1 MQRNTHRPTTTT
13 EANDN
18 TSRTTTA
25 TILYIKGISENI
37 SRILQPFNIRV
48 AHKPI
53 TTLRQLLTWTSK
65 TKTNRGTDRE
75 QCIRLIAPTATP
87 PTLVR
92 LAETSQLDWPN
103 TNERRGKAMPT
114 ISLLNITDCG
124 ITNHTIDWDSA
135 QCLTYSTNYFQ
146 QLTLEKY
153 ANSLLEKVR
162 YILVELGEDLN
173 LTLLQFS
180 FQILHQLSRKRYWF
194 HFREEFI
201 LTLFDFEF
209 QFSTSWA
216 EKVNGIAAHGCLRAS
231 VIWPMFRDARALFRR
246 ISPLRQ
252 VTAQLGGENMQLMS
266 LVCKWY
272 RITLLPGMFSL
283 IK

>member
-1 MQRNTHRPTTTT
+1 MSASLTN
-13 EANDN
+13 
-18 TSRTTTA
+18 
-25 TILYIKGISENI
+25 
-37 SRILQPFNIRV
+37 
-48 AHKPI
+48 
-53 TTLRQLLTWTSK
+53 LLPHYVSYWLTSK
-65 TKTNRGTDRE
+65 AKMNRGTDRE
-75 QCIRLIAPTATP
+75 QCLRSIAPTATP
-87 PTLVR
+87 PASVR

-194 HFREEFI
+194 HFREDFI
-201 LTLFDFEF
+201 LTLFDFDF
-209 QFSTSWA
+209 QCSTSWA
-216 EKVNGIAAHGCLRAS
+216 EKVNGIAAHSCLRAS